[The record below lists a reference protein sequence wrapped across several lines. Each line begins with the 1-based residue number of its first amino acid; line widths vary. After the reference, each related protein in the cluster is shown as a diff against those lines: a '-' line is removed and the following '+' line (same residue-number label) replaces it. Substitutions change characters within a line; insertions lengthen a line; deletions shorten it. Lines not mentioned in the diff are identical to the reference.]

1 MYNFETLLKKNKFP
15 SEGPSTGIKKKIS
28 HIRGLE
34 AKIENAKAHLATVKT
49 EKKKLELQNEIQ
61 QAEGAL
67 QEMDADLCDSINRF
81 AKNQDVY
88 AANSARLAAS
98 RAAKAAASATSVPDP
113 KPDPAPPVDP
123 KPDPKP
129 DPVDVKN
136 TDPTPDPKPADPKP
150 ADPKPK
156 DPKEPEKKKSSS
168 AGWILG
174 AIGLVVAIIV
184 GKNVIENR

>member
-1 MYNFETLLKKNKFP
+1 MYNFEKLLKQHKFAA
-15 SEGPSTGIKKKIS
+15 EGPSTGIKKKIS
-28 HIRGLE
+28 QIRALE
-34 AKIENAKAHLATVKT
+34 TKIENAKTHLTTVAT
-49 EKKKLELQNEIQ
+49 ERKKLQLQGEIQ
-61 QAEGAL
+61 DAETAL

-81 AKNQDVY
+81 VKNKDVY
-88 AANSARLAAS
+88 SANSARLAAS
-98 RAAKAAASATSVPDP
+98 RAAKAAASATPAP
-113 KPDPAPPVDP
+113 KPDPTPPVDP

-136 TDPTPDPKPADPKP
+136 TDPTPDPKP